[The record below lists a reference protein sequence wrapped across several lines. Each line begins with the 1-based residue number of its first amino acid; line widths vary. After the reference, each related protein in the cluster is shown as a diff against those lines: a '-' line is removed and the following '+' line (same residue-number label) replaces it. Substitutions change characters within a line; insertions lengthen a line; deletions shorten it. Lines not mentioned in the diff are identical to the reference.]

1 MRLSTRLDI
10 LSTCIDTWRMRLVNV
25 IREHRVVRHLT
36 QDDLAKLVGVSRQT
50 IVALEKGDYTPSTLL
65 ALRLARVFSVAV
77 EDLFSIESLGDR

>member
-1 MRLSTRLDI
+1 
-10 LSTCIDTWRMRLVNV
+10 MRLVNV

-65 ALRLARVFSVAV
+65 ALRLARVFGVAV